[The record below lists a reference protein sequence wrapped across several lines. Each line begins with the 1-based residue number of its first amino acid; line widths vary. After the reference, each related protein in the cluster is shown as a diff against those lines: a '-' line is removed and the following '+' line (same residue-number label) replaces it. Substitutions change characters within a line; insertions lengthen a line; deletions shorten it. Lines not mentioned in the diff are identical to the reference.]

1 MTPMS
6 LSDRLLA
13 DIAFGAMIGQRFVAD
28 IAADR
33 LPSAV
38 FDRYLVHE
46 GAFVETAIR
55 IFAYATAKTPGIAA
69 QRPLV
74 AVLDALANTR
84 SPTSRPPAPPAASTP
99 PPTISPIPPSP
110 PSATTCSPL
119 PATAPTST
127 LSPRCSPSGC
137 TGAGV
142 DAAGPNLDEVDK
154 SQLCSLFGRVSSWRP
169 PSTKRPTAEAR
180 PCAYFSGMRRT
191 CPG

>member
-13 DIAFGAMIGQRFVAD
+13 DNAAAFDAMIGQRFVAD

-38 FDRYLVHE
+38 FDRYLVYE

-55 IFAYATAKTPGIAA
+55 IFAYATAKAPDIADA
-69 QRPLV
+69 APLV

-110 PSATTCSPL
+110 PSATTCSPS

-127 LSPRCSPSGC
+127 LSPRCSPPSGC
-137 TGAGV
+137 TGAG
-142 DAAGPNLDEVDK
+142 AGLPPRRGFPTRSSANGSTSTPPTTSRPRRLAPRPRRRRGAGP
-154 SQLCSLFGRVSSWRP
+154 R
-169 PSTKRPTAEAR
+169 
-180 PCAYFSGMRRT
+180 
-191 CPG
+191 